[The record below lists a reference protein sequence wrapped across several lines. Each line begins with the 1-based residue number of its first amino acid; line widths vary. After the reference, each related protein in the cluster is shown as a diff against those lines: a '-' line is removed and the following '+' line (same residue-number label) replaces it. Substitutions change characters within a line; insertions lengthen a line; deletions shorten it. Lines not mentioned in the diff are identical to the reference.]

1 MDHFGIGA
9 AMQSLIFSYK
19 ISSRH
24 TGRTT
29 SLVDSL
35 KDGDRVIFLSQR
47 EAIRVKRLCKERDVE
62 IVTLVCD
69 PKEPAI
75 VFSMGS
81 LPRDGRTIF
90 DHSWIEEF
98 YTVAIQR
105 AAQDI
110 DRLQTELSGYGEPH
124 RMTERAAFEIAR
136 FKL

>member
-9 AMQSLIFSYK
+9 AMQSLMFSYK
-19 ISSRH
+19 VSSRH

-47 EAIRVKRLCKERDVE
+47 EAIRVQRLCKERGIE
-62 IVTLVCD
+62 IATQVYH
-69 PKEPAI
+69 PKETAI
-75 VFSMGS
+75 LASKS

-90 DHSWIEEF
+90 DHSWVEEF
-98 YTVAIQR
+98 YSIAIHS

-110 DRLQTELSGYGEPH
+110 DRLQTELSGHSEAH
-124 RMTERAAFEIAR
+124 RKTERAALEIAKY
-136 FKL
+136 KL